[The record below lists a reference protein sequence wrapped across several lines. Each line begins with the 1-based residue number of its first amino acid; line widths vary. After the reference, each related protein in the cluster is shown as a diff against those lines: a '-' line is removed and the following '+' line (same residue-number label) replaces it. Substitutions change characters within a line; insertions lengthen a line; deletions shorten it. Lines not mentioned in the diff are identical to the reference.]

1 MAVRFAQRMNE
12 VKASEIREILKL
24 TQRPEVI
31 SFAGGLPAPET
42 FPAEELAAVTAQVLA
57 ESGAQALQYSTTEGY
72 PPLRRW
78 IAGHMN
84 DTLGTTVS
92 ADDVLIT
99 SGSQQGLDLTGKIFL
114 DDGDVVLCESPTY
127 LGAINALR
135 AYQPRFVEVPTDDD
149 GMIPEALETI
159 LDREPRAKIVY
170 VIPDFQNP
178 TGRSWSLPR
187 RHALAETARRRQIPV
202 VEDCP
207 YAEIRFEGVPLPAI
221 KSLDKD
227 GLVIFLGTF
236 SKILCPGM
244 RLGWTAAA
252 RPLLEKYVLGKQGA
266 DLQTATLAQM
276 QVARY
281 LQDYDLGA
289 NIKRSCAIYAVRRAA
304 MIQALEREM
313 PDGVRFTRPAGGLFL
328 WVELP
333 GGVDARE
340 LLLACIE
347 RNVAF
352 VPGGSFFP
360 NRGHENTMRL
370 NFSNMP
376 PDRIDEGV
384 RRLGAVLREFLARS
398 EAGSPHRC
406 SEAVAG

>member
-12 VKASEIREILKL
+12 VRASEIREILKL

-42 FPAEELAAVTAQVLA
+42 FPAEELAAVTARVLS
-57 ESGAQALQYSTTEGY
+57 ESGAQALQYSTTEGF

-78 IAGHMN
+78 VAGHMN
-84 DTLGTTVS
+84 ATLGTKVG

-99 SGSQQGLDLTGKIFL
+99 NGSQQGLDLTGKVFL

-135 AYQPRFVEVPTDDD
+135 AYRPRFVEVPTDDD
-149 GMIPEALETI
+149 GMIPEALEAI
-159 LDREPRAKIVY
+159 LEREHRAKVVY

-178 TGRSWSLPR
+178 TGRTWSLPR
-187 RHALAETARRRQIPV
+187 RHALIAIARRRQIPV

-207 YAEIRFEGVPLPAI
+207 YAEVRFEGVPLPAV
-221 KSLDKD
+221 KALDED
-227 GLVIFLGTF
+227 GLVVFLGTF
-236 SKILCPGM
+236 SKIFCPGM
-244 RLGWTAAA
+244 RIGWVAAA
-252 RPLLEKYVLGKQGA
+252 RPLLEKYVLAKQGA

-276 QVARY
+276 QLSRY
-281 LQDYDLGA
+281 LRDYDLGA
-289 NIKRSCAIYAVRRAA
+289 NIERARGIYGARRNA
-304 MIQALEREM
+304 MIRALEREM
-313 PDGVRFTRPAGGLFL
+313 PAGVRFTKPAGGLFL
-328 WVELP
+328 WAELP
-333 GGVDARE
+333 GNVDARE
-340 LLLACIE
+340 LLIACIE

-360 NRGHENTMRL
+360 NGGHENTMRL

-376 PDRIDEGV
+376 LDRIEEGV
-384 RRLGAVLREFLARS
+384 RRLGAVLREFLARG
-398 EAGSPHRC
+398 EAGSPHCR
-406 SEAVAG
+406 EAAVAG